1 MAYTIRSSEIT
12 RASGAEYETKTLLYL
27 MNFIEGSEH
36 IHYFVVDFFNDL
48 TGVDRYSDKLWDAQS
63 KGAKNNSPKAI
74 GKELVTLYKN
84 YISVFEFNDFILFLG
99 GVSTSVRINAEQNV
113 FGLQN
118 LKADA
123 IKKVKDGLIEECME
137 KSYIK
142 PEDIDRDNIDRFLEK
157 VTFVVDDKSKG
168 DYVKGIIKVNPLIIP
183 EDYVLEQIFNI
194 IRDAQSAKKNNEK
207 VEGITLSGP
216 EEFIYYNRHL
226 KASEIKMMV
235 LNTLVNRNLMDKGV
249 PHSFIK
255 VYSKIP
261 EYLQKS
267 MLEDCQNDIARML
280 FDKNNSESFW
290 ALFTNIYEVLSS
302 MPSITVDEVYKQI
315 DRKILDNIYSL
326 EMLSLK
332 YFISIIKDGMYE
344 N

>member
-1 MAYTIRSSEIT
+1 
-12 RASGAEYETKTLLYL
+12 
-27 MNFIEGSEH
+27 MNFFEGSEQ

-48 TGVDRYSDKLWDAQS
+48 TGIDRYSDKLWDAQS
-63 KGAKNNSPKAI
+63 KGAKNNSPKAM

-84 YISVFEFNDFILFLG
+84 YMSAFEFNDFILFLG
-99 GVSTSVRINAEQNV
+99 GVSTSVRINAEKNV
-113 FGLQN
+113 FDLQN
-118 LKADA
+118 LKKDA
-123 IKKVKDGLIEECME
+123 IKKVKDGLIEECIG

-142 PEDIDRDNIDRFLEK
+142 PEDIDEDNINRFLEK
-157 VTFVVDDKSKG
+157 VTFVVDDKPKSE
-168 DYVKGIIKVNPLIIP
+168 YVKGIIKVNPLIIP

-194 IRDAQSAKKNNEK
+194 IRDTQSSKKNNEK
-207 VEGITLSGP
+207 VEGITLSSP

-249 PHSFIK
+249 PRSFIK

-261 EYLQKS
+261 EHLQKS
-267 MLEDCQNDIARML
+267 TLEDCQNDIARML
-280 FDKNNSESFW
+280 FNKNNSESFW
-290 ALFTNIYEVLSS
+290 TLFTDIYKILSIA
-302 MPSITVDEVYKQI
+302 PSITVDEVYKQI
-315 DRKILDNIYSL
+315 DRKILENIYSL
-326 EMLSLK
+326 EVLSLK